1 MKTLFEQRFEDGLE
15 CIIASLTK
23 KSGVKTYEKVLERIG
38 RLKHKYSSA
47 HNRYK
52 IELEKQAVP
61 VSVNNKSKSAKTKEI
76 CSALK
81 WEKIAKM
88 DA

>member
-1 MKTLFEQRFEDGLE
+1 
-15 CIIASLTK
+15 
-23 KSGVKTYEKVLERIG
+23 
-38 RLKHKYSSA
+38 LKHKYSSA